1 MKNIFKIH
9 PFTYIIALIFIL
21 IGYFKFYLSFM
32 LVLFIHE
39 LGHITLSLIFKWHI
53 KSIILLPLGLLLKF
67 EDNLNKSLIEE
78 FIISI
83 SGIVF
88 QLVFITFIHNYY
100 LVISSNIILIFNI
113 LPIYPLDGSKVINI
127 VLNKITNFKTSYFLT
142 LLLSFITIII
152 LISLSIIN
160 RTLIFMISFIP
171 LLINLIEL
179 LTNKDNIFI
188 KFLLERYLYNIN
200 FKKTKYIN
208 SIKYMK
214 RDYKHYIVF
223 ENRIDSEKIFLNNY
237 FNNRS

>member
-53 KSIILLPLGLLLKF
+53 KSIILFPLGILLKF
-67 EDNLNKSLIEE
+67 EDSLNKPLIEE

-83 SGIVF
+83 SGIIF
-88 QLVFITFIHNYY
+88 QLIFISFIHNYY

-113 LPIYPLDGSKVINI
+113 LPIYPLDGAKVINI
-127 VLNKITNFKTSYFLT
+127 ILNKITNFKTSYFLT
-142 LLLSFITIII
+142 LQISFITIII

-160 RTLIFMISFIP
+160 KSLMFLISFIP

-179 LTNKDNIFI
+179 ITNRNNVFI
-188 KFLLERYLYNIN
+188 KFLLERYLYSIK
-200 FKKTKYIN
+200 FKKYKYIN
-208 SIKYMK
+208 NIKYMR
-214 RDYKHYIVF
+214 RDYKHYIITENNVESENVF
-223 ENRIDSEKIFLNNY
+223 LEKLFKE
-237 FNNRS
+237 

>member
-9 PFTYIIALIFIL
+9 PLTYIIALIFIL

-142 LLLSFITIII
+142 LILSFITLII
-152 LISLSIIN
+152 LISISIIN
-160 RTLIFMISFIP
+160 KSLIFIISFIP
-171 LLINLIEL
+171 LLINIIEL
-179 LTNKDNIFI
+179 ITNKDNVFI
-188 KFLLERYLYNIN
+188 KFLLERYLYNIK
-200 FKKTKYIN
+200 FKKYKYIN
-208 SIKYMK
+208 NIKHMK
-214 RDYKHYIVF
+214 RDYTHYIINGNNIES
-223 ENRIDSEKIFLNNY
+223 ENTFLNKLFGNK
-237 FNNRS
+237 

>member
-142 LLLSFITIII
+142 LILSFITLII
-152 LISLSIIN
+152 LISISIIN
-160 RTLIFMISFIP
+160 KSLIFIISFIP
-171 LLINLIEL
+171 LLINIIEL
-179 LTNKDNIFI
+179 ITNKDNVFI
-188 KFLLERYLYNIN
+188 KFLLERYLYNIK
-200 FKKTKYIN
+200 FKKYKYIN
-208 SIKYMK
+208 NIKHMK
-214 RDYKHYIVF
+214 RDYTHYIINGNIV
-223 ENRIDSEKIFLNNY
+223 ESEKTFLRNY
-237 FNNRS
+237 FK

>member
-9 PFTYIIALIFIL
+9 PLTYITALIFIL
-21 IGYFKFYLSFM
+21 VGYFKFYLSFM
-32 LVLFIHE
+32 LILFIHE

-67 EDNLNKSLIEE
+67 EDNLNKPLIEE

-88 QLVFITFIHNYY
+88 QLIFITFIHNYY

-113 LPIYPLDGSKVINI
+113 LPIYPLDGSKIINI

-142 LLLSFITIII
+142 LLLSFITLII
-152 LISLSIIN
+152 LISISIIYKS
-160 RTLIFMISFIP
+160 LVFVISFIP

-179 LTNKDNIFI
+179 ITYKDNTFI
-188 KFLLERYLYNIN
+188 KFLLERYLYNIK
-200 FKKTKYIN
+200 FSKYKYIN
-208 SIKYMK
+208 NIKYMK
-214 RDYKHYIVF
+214 RDYTHYIINGNNV
-223 ENRIDSEKIFLNNY
+223 ESEKTFLNKY
-237 FNNRS
+237 FK

>member
-1 MKNIFKIH
+1 MRNIFKIN
-9 PFTYIIALIFIL
+9 PLTYITALIFIL

-39 LGHITLSLIFKWHI
+39 LGHITLSLLFKWHI

-67 EDNLNKSLIEE
+67 EDNLNKPLIEE

-83 SGIVF
+83 SGVIF

-100 LVISSNIILIFNI
+100 LVLSSNIILIFNI

-127 VLNKITNFKTSYFLT
+127 ILNKITNFKTSYFLT
-142 LLLSFITIII
+142 LLLSFITLII
-152 LISLSIIN
+152 LISMSIIN
-160 RTLIFMISFIP
+160 KSLIFIISFIP

-179 LTNKDNIFI
+179 IINKDSVFI
-188 KFLLERYLYNIN
+188 KFLLERYLYNIT
-200 FKKTKYIN
+200 FKKYKYIN

-214 RDYKHYIVF
+214 RDYTHYIINGNNV
-223 ENRIDSEKIFLNNY
+223 ESEKNFLKNY
-237 FNNRS
+237 FK